1 MSNANNQTSIVGD
14 DNPFSVGFGTL
25 GLARDKARV
34 PNPGGGLGVEA
45 ARGFG
50 VFGLAGNR
58 ADTKVPAIRPAAA
71 QNAKALLQAADN
83 AAGAS
88 KVNSIRYTG
97 TGRIS
102 YLGQNFTTVDDW
114 PRVDLKS
121 WSQTVD
127 YAGKAAKED
136 MVRVQGNNP
145 ARGGG
150 AGFPITGEQP
160 STTLVNGNYAWG
172 LNAQG
177 QPQPQNDQAEVRQ
190 FMIWV
195 TPHGFIKAAMAD
207 PNATVTDREFIGA
220 GRTLHVAGFTTMGKY
235 RATGEFND
243 QNLLERVVTWIPSPV
258 MGDMQVEIRY
268 TDWRDA
274 GNGIKAPFHIHM
286 HQGDH
291 PLVRGMNYFDVQASD
306 VKANVESASLTVPD
320 AVRNA
325 LAPKVTIQ
333 TTKLADGVWLI
344 AGGSHNSVA
353 VEFKDFA
360 VIVESPLDDARTNA
374 VIAETKRLLPG
385 KQIRYVVN
393 THHHWDHSGGLRAA
407 YAEGAT
413 IVTNEL
419 NKDFYERVLLVPQPR
434 SLSPDR
440 LSQFP
445 FATTG
450 PGPGK
455 LETYRD
461 RYAISDGDQS
471 VISYHVDGFN
481 HAGDMAI
488 VYLPKSK
495 ILISADMGPPAAG
508 TPVANVSASSVSL
521 YNNIKRLKLDVSQHV
536 PIHGN
541 PSSNADFERT
551 VGPAAARTRAAGAE
565 GN

>member
-1 MSNANNQTSIVGD
+1 MRNVLVTFVAVSALV
-14 DNPFSVGFGTL
+14 L
-25 GLARDKARV
+25 GLAV
-34 PNPGGGLGVEA
+34 V
-45 ARGFG
+45 
-50 VFGLAGNR
+50 
-58 ADTKVPAIRPAAA
+58 PAAA
-71 QNAKALLQAADN
+71 QNARALLQAADT
-83 AAGAS
+83 AVGAS
-88 KVNSIRYTG
+88 KVNRIQYTG

-102 YLGQNFTTVDDW
+102 YLGQNFTTADDW
-114 PRVDLKS
+114 PRVDMKS
-121 WSQTVD
+121 YSQTID
-127 YAGKAAKED
+127 YGSKAAKEE

-145 ARGGG
+145 PRGGG
-150 AGFPITGEQP
+150 AGFPINGEQRG
-160 STTLVNGNYAWG
+160 TTFVNGNYAWN

-177 QPQPQNDQAEVRQ
+177 QPQPQNDQAEMRQ

-195 TPHGFIKAAMAD
+195 SPHGFIKAALAD
-207 PNATVTDREFIGA
+207 PNATVSDREFTGA
-220 GRTLHVAGFTTMGKY
+220 GRNLRVVGFTAMGKY
-235 RATGEFND
+235 RATGEFNA
-243 QNLLERVVTWIPSPV
+243 QNMLERVVTWIPSPV

-268 TDWRDA
+268 TEWKDI

-291 PLVRGMNYFDVQASD
+291 PLVRGMNYMDVTASD
-306 VKANVESASLTVPD
+306 VKANVEIASLTVPD
-320 AVRNA
+320 AVHNA
-325 LAPKVTIQ
+325 GAPKVNIQ

-344 AGGSHNSVA
+344 AGGSHNSIA

-360 VIVESPLDDARTNA
+360 AIIETPLDDARSNA
-374 VIAETKRLLPG
+374 VIAETKRLIPG

-393 THHHWDHSGGLRAA
+393 THHHWDHLGGIRAA

-419 NKDFYERVLLVPQPR
+419 NKNFYERVVLVPQSR
-434 SLSPDR
+434 TLSPDR

-471 VISYHVDGFN
+471 VISYHVEGFN

-495 ILISADMGPPAAG
+495 ILINADMGPPAAG
-508 TPVANVSASSVSL
+508 TPVENVSPNSVSL

-541 PSSNADFERT
+541 PSSQADFERT
-551 VGPAAARTRAAGAE
+551 VGPAAARSRPAGPE

>member
-1 MSNANNQTSIVGD
+1 MRNVLAALLAVSALM
-14 DNPFSVGFGTL
+14 L
-25 GLARDKARV
+25 GPAVRR
-34 PNPGGGLGVEA
+34 
-45 ARGFG
+45 
-50 VFGLAGNR
+50 AG
-58 ADTKVPAIRPAAA
+58 A

-83 AAGAS
+83 AVGAS
-88 KVNSIRYTG
+88 KVISIQYTG

-121 WSQTVD
+121 WSQTID
-127 YAGKAAKED
+127 YGSKSAEEE

-145 ARGGG
+145 PRGGG
-150 AGFPITGEQP
+150 AGFPITGEQR
-160 STTLVNGNYAWG
+160 STTLVSGNYAWN
-172 LNAQG
+172 LNEKGEAQA
-177 QPQPQNDQAEVRQ
+177 QNDQAEARQ
-190 FMIWV
+190 FLIWI

-207 PNATVTDREFIGA
+207 PNATMTDREFVGE
-220 GRTLHVAGFTTMGKY
+220 GRTLRVVGFTTMGKY
-235 RATGEFND
+235 KATGEFNT
-243 QNLLERVVTWIPSPV
+243 QNMLERIVTWIPNPV

-268 TDWRDA
+268 SDWRDL

-291 PLVRGMNYFDVQASD
+291 PLVRGMNYMDVQASD
-306 VKANVESASLTVPD
+306 VKANLQNASVTVPD
-320 AVRNA
+320 AVRTA
-325 LAPKVTIQ
+325 GLPKVNIQ
-333 TTKLADGVWLI
+333 TTKLAEGVWLI
-344 AGGSHNSVA
+344 GGGTHNSVA

-360 VIVESPLDDARTNA
+360 VIIEAPLDDARTNA
-374 VIAETKRLLPG
+374 VIAETKRLIPG
-385 KQIRYVVN
+385 KQLRYVVN

-413 IVTNEL
+413 IVTNEM
-419 NKDFYERVLLVPQPR
+419 NKDFYERVQLVPQPR
-434 SLSPDR
+434 TLSPDR

-471 VISYHVDGFN
+471 VISYHVEGFN
-481 HAGDMAI
+481 HAGDMAM

-495 ILISADMGPPAAG
+495 ILVSADMGPPAPA
-508 TPVANVSASSVSL
+508 TPVDKVSPNSVVL

-551 VGPAAARTRAAGAE
+551 VGPAAARTRPAGE
-565 GN
+565 GG

>member
-1 MSNANNQTSIVGD
+1 MRNVRVTLVAVSALM
-14 DNPFSVGFGTL
+14 L
-25 GLARDKARV
+25 GLAV
-34 PNPGGGLGVEA
+34 G
-45 ARGFG
+45 
-50 VFGLAGNR
+50 
-58 ADTKVPAIRPAAA
+58 PAAA

-83 AAGAS
+83 AVGAS
-88 KVNSIRYTG
+88 KVLSIQYTG

-102 YLGQNFTTVDDW
+102 YLGQNFTTADDW

-121 WSQTVD
+121 WSQTID
-127 YAGKAAKED
+127 YGSKSAKEE

-145 ARGGG
+145 PRGGG
-150 AGFPITGEQP
+150 AGFPITGEQR
-160 STTLVNGNYAWG
+160 STTLVSGNYAWN
-172 LNAQG
+172 LNEKGEAQT
-177 QPQPQNDQAEVRQ
+177 QNDQAEARQ
-190 FMIWV
+190 FLIWV

-207 PNATVTDREFIGA
+207 PNATMTDREFVGE
-220 GRTLHVAGFTTMGKY
+220 GRTLRVVGFTTTGKY
-235 RATGEFND
+235 KATGEFNTG
-243 QNLLERVVTWIPSPV
+243 NILERVVTWIPNPV

-268 TDWRDA
+268 SDWRDL

-291 PLVRGMNYFDVQASD
+291 PLVRGMNYMDVQASD
-306 VKANVESASLTVPD
+306 VKANIQNASVTVPD
-320 AVRNA
+320 AVRTA
-325 LAPKVTIQ
+325 GLPKVNIQ
-333 TTKLADGVWLI
+333 TTKLAEGVWLI
-344 AGGSHNSVA
+344 AGGTHNSVA

-360 VIVESPLDDARTNA
+360 VIIEAPLDDARTNA
-374 VIAETKRLLPG
+374 VIAETKRLVPG

-413 IVTNEL
+413 IITNEL
-419 NKDFYERVLLVPQPR
+419 NKDFYERVQLVPQPR
-434 SLSPDR
+434 TLSPDR

-471 VISYHVDGFN
+471 VISYHVEGFN
-481 HAGDMAI
+481 HAGDMAM

-495 ILISADMGPPAAG
+495 TLVSADMGPPASG
-508 TPVANVSASSVSL
+508 TPVDKVSPNSVAL

-551 VGPAAARTRAAGAE
+551 VGPAAARTRPAGE
-565 GN
+565 GG

>member
-1 MSNANNQTSIVGD
+1 MRNVLVTLVAV
-14 DNPFSVGFGTL
+14 SVLVL
-25 GLARDKARV
+25 G
-34 PNPGGGLGVEA
+34 PS
-45 ARGFG
+45 
-50 VFGLAGNR
+50 
-58 ADTKVPAIRPAAA
+58 IRPAAA
-71 QNAKALLQAADN
+71 QDARTLLQAADN
-83 AAGAS
+83 AVGAS
-88 KVNSIRYTG
+88 KVNSIQYTG

-102 YLGQNFTTVDDW
+102 YLGQNFTTADDW

-121 WSQTVD
+121 WSQTID
-127 YAGKAAKED
+127 YGSKSAKEE

-145 ARGGG
+145 PRGGG
-150 AGFPITGEQP
+150 AGFPITGEQ
-160 STTLVNGNYAWG
+160 TAATFVTGNYAWN

-177 QPQPQNDQAEVRQ
+177 QPQAQNDQAEARQ
-190 FMIWV
+190 FLIWV

-207 PNATVTDREFIGA
+207 PNATVTDRAFVGA
-220 GRTLHVAGFTTMGKY
+220 GRTLRVVGFTTMGKY
-235 RATGEFND
+235 KATGEFNN
-243 QNLLERVVTWIPSPV
+243 QNMLERVVTWIPSPV

-268 TDWRDA
+268 SDWRDV
-274 GNGIKAPFHIHM
+274 GNGIKAPYHIHM

-306 VKANVESASLTVPD
+306 VKANVQNASLTVPD

-325 LAPKVTIQ
+325 AAPRVNIQ
-333 TTKLADGVWLI
+333 TTKLAEGVWLI
-344 AGGSHNSVA
+344 GGGSHNSVA
-353 VEFKDFA
+353 VELKDFA
-360 VIVESPLDDARTNA
+360 AIIETPLDDARTNA
-374 VIAETKRLLPG
+374 VIAETKRLIPG

-413 IVTNEL
+413 IVTNEV
-419 NKDFYERVLLVPQPR
+419 NKDFYERVVLVPQPR

-440 LSQFP
+440 LSLFP

-455 LETYRD
+455 LETYRE
-461 RYAISDGDQS
+461 RHAISDGDQS
-471 VISYHVDGFN
+471 IISYHVDGLN

-495 ILISADMGPPAAG
+495 LLISADLGPPAAG
-508 TPVANVSASSVSL
+508 TQAANVSPNSVAL
-521 YNNIKRLKLDVSQHV
+521 YNNIKRLKLDVVQHV

-551 VGPAAARTRAAGAE
+551 VGPAAARTRPAGEEAR
-565 GN
+565 

>member
-1 MSNANNQTSIVGD
+1 MRNVLATLIAALALLLGPAVG
-14 DNPFSVGFGTL
+14 
-25 GLARDKARV
+25 
-34 PNPGGGLGVEA
+34 
-45 ARGFG
+45 
-50 VFGLAGNR
+50 
-58 ADTKVPAIRPAAA
+58 PAAA
-71 QNAKALLQAADN
+71 QNAKALLQAADS
-83 AAGAS
+83 AVGAS
-88 KVNSIRYTG
+88 KVNSIQYTG

-102 YLGQNFTTVDDW
+102 YLGQNFTTTDDW

-121 WSQTVD
+121 WSQTID
-127 YAGKAAKED
+127 YGSKSAKEE

-150 AGFPITGEQP
+150 AGFPITGEQR
-160 STTLVNGNYAWG
+160 STALVAGNYAWN
-172 LNAQG
+172 LNEKGEAQA
-177 QPQPQNDQAEVRQ
+177 QNDQAEVRQ

-195 TPHGFIKAAMAD
+195 TPHGFLKAAMAD
-207 PNATVTDREFIGA
+207 PNAAVTDREFVG
-220 GRTLHVAGFTTMGKY
+220 GGTTLRVVGFTTMGKY
-235 RATGEFND
+235 KATGEFNA
-243 QNLLERVVTWIPSPV
+243 QNLLERVVTWIPNPV

-268 TDWRDA
+268 SDWRDI

-291 PLVRGMNYFDVQASD
+291 PLVRGMNYMDVQASD
-306 VKANVESASLTVPD
+306 VKVNVQNVSLTVPD
-320 AVRNA
+320 AVRTA
-325 LAPKVTIQ
+325 AAPKVNIQ

-344 AGGSHNSVA
+344 GGGSHNSVA
-353 VEFKDFA
+353 VDLKDFA
-360 VIVESPLDDARTNA
+360 VLIEAPLDDARTNA
-374 VIAETKRLLPG
+374 VIAETKRLIPG

-393 THHHWDHSGGLRAA
+393 THHHWDHAGGLRAA

-471 VISYHVDGFN
+471 IISYHVEGFN
-481 HAGDMAI
+481 HAGDMAM

-495 ILISADMGPPAAG
+495 ILVSADMGPPVPG
-508 TPVANVSASSVSL
+508 TPVDKVSPNSVAL
-521 YNNIKRLKLDVSQHV
+521 YNNIKRLKLDVVQHV

-551 VGPAAARTRAAGAE
+551 VGPAAARARPAGE
-565 GN
+565 GG

>member
-1 MSNANNQTSIVGD
+1 MRKAFV
-14 DNPFSVGFGTL
+14 TL
-25 GLARDKARV
+25 VAVSAVL
-34 PNPGGGLGVEA
+34 LGPAVE
-45 ARGFG
+45 
-50 VFGLAGNR
+50 
-58 ADTKVPAIRPAAA
+58 PATA
-71 QNAKALLQAADN
+71 QSAKALLQAADS
-83 AAGAS
+83 ALGAS
-88 KVNSIRYTG
+88 KVDSIKYTG

-102 YLGQNFTTVDDW
+102 YLGQNFTIADDW

-121 WSQTVD
+121 WSQTID
-127 YAGKAAKED
+127 YGSKSAKEE
-136 MVRVQGNNP
+136 MVRVQGSNP

-150 AGFPITGEQP
+150 AGFPITGEQR
-160 STTLVNGNYAWG
+160 STTLVSGNYAWN

-177 QPQPQNDQAEVRQ
+177 QPQAQNDQAEVRQ

-195 TPHGFIKAAMAD
+195 SPHGFIKAALAD
-207 PNATVTDREFIGA
+207 ANATVTDREFVGA
-220 GRTLHVAGFTTMGKY
+220 GRTLRVVGFTTMGRY
-235 RATGEFND
+235 RATGEFNG
-243 QNLLERVVTWIPSPV
+243 QNMLERVVTWIPNPV
-258 MGDMQVEIRY
+258 MGDMQVEVRY
-268 TDWRDA
+268 TDWRDI

-291 PLVRGMNYFDVQASD
+291 PLVRGMNYMDVQASE
-306 VKANVESASLTVPD
+306 VKANVENASLTVPD
-320 AVRNA
+320 AMRTTP
-325 LAPKVTIQ
+325 APRVNIQ

-360 VIVESPLDDARTNA
+360 AIIEAPLDDTRTNA
-374 VIAETKRLLPG
+374 VIAETKRLIPG
-385 KQIRYVVN
+385 KEIRYVVN
-393 THHHWDHSGGLRAA
+393 THHHWDHSGGLRTA

-419 NKDFYERVLLVPQPR
+419 NKEFYERVMLVPQPR

-455 LETYRD
+455 LETYRE
-461 RYAISDGDQS
+461 RHAISDGDQS
-471 VISYHVDGFN
+471 IISYHVEGFN

-495 ILISADMGPPAAG
+495 ILVSADMGPPAAG
-508 TPVANVSASSVSL
+508 TPVVNVSPNSVAL

-551 VGPAAARTRAAGAE
+551 VGPAAARSRPAGPE
-565 GN
+565 GG

>member
-1 MSNANNQTSIVGD
+1 MRNVLVTLAAVLALALGPAVG
-14 DNPFSVGFGTL
+14 PV
-25 GLARDKARV
+25 
-34 PNPGGGLGVEA
+34 
-45 ARGFG
+45 
-50 VFGLAGNR
+50 
-58 ADTKVPAIRPAAA
+58 AA
-71 QNAKALLQAADN
+71 QNARALLQAADN
-83 AAGAS
+83 ATGAS
-88 KVNSIRYTG
+88 KVNSITYTG

-102 YLGQNFTTVDDW
+102 YLGQNFTTTDDL

-121 WSQTVD
+121 YSQTID
-127 YAGKAAKED
+127 YAGKSATEE

-145 ARGGG
+145 PRGGG
-150 AGFPITGEQP
+150 AGFPITGEQR
-160 STTLVNGNYAWG
+160 STTLVSGNYAWG

-177 QPQPQNDQAEVRQ
+177 QPQAQNDQAEVRQ

-195 TPHGFIKAAMAD
+195 TPHGFIKAALAD

-220 GRTLHVAGFTTMGKY
+220 GRTLRVVGFTTMGKY

-243 QNLLERVVTWIPSPV
+243 QNMLERVVTWIPNPV

-268 TDWRDA
+268 SDWRDT
-274 GNGIKAPFHIHM
+274 GSGIKAPFHIHM

-291 PLVRGMNYFDVQASD
+291 PLVRGMNYMDVQATE
-306 VKANVESASLTVPD
+306 VKANVESASVTVPD

-325 LAPKVTIQ
+325 AVPRVNIQ
-333 TTKLADGVWLI
+333 TTKLGDGVWLI

-353 VEFKDFA
+353 VEFRDFA
-360 VIVESPLDDARTNA
+360 AIIEAPLDDARTNA
-374 VIAETKRLLPG
+374 VIAETKRLIPG

-419 NKDFYERVLLVPQPR
+419 NKDFYERVQLVPQPR
-434 SLSPDR
+434 SLGVDR

-450 PGPGK
+450 PGPGR
-455 LETYRD
+455 LETYRE
-461 RYAISDGDQS
+461 RHAISDGDQS
-471 VISYHVDGFN
+471 IISYHVEGFN

-495 ILISADMGPPAAG
+495 ILINADMGPPAAG
-508 TPVANVSASSVSL
+508 TPVANVSPNSVSL

-536 PIHGN
+536 PIHGA
-541 PSSNADFERT
+541 PSSNADFEKT
-551 VGPAAARTRAAGAE
+551 VAPAAARQRPAGAE